1 MNDLRIGDDV
11 LETETVAT
19 TVTPT
24 LVALS
29 DATPR
34 EVVALDIADELH
46 THLRALESFFQWQH
60 HPFAAEGRAH
70 DFSLRDCSPETRIAH
85 EILLR
90 ARHLTLQLQ
99 RDDTLTESLDD
110 DINLDAHPDAPLA
123 LDAAL
128 LNETDAV
135 LGDACAICEGLL
147 LASQIGFRTWSSL
160 GRILEREFERIGIV
174 TNLEIALRE
183 YGGRDLHPML
193 RSLIE
198 KVEPATLG
206 ADMRQILQGLT
217 DLLSRLRRV
226 APLLKADRPLKQ
238 TLPLWTLIHTDAKHL
253 ISFIEKRAL
262 RTDELE
268 GGIFDALDSTAYAL
282 SMELRKVF
290 AHELSDV
297 AATRSAPLI
306 YSKIET
312 AHGLLRDSF
321 QQSIITLA
329 QSLDQNIS
337 ALDLFDIVRTKLEQS
352 IALRD
357 DLWTL
362 LTTIRQHERDPT
374 AASHSLAEVI
384 ESCRKFRDGSMQHLM
399 YKDWE
404 AFDLFVEELT
414 RARTLA
420 EAIPVLHRF
429 ATYLDALHG
438 QINMRAV
445 LKDHPFDPRAHAAPS
460 V

>member
-1 MNDLRIGDDV
+1 MKDLRISDDV
-11 LETETVAT
+11 LETDAAAT
-19 TVTPT
+19 TVTP
-24 LVALS
+24 ALNVLS
-29 DATPR
+29 
-34 EVVALDIADELH
+34 EVSSRDTVALDVADELH
-46 THLRALESFFQWQH
+46 THLRAIESFFQWQH

-99 RDDTLTESLDD
+99 SDDTLADSLDD
-110 DINLDAHPDAPLA
+110 DLNLDAHADAPFA

-128 LNETDAV
+128 LHEIDAV

-147 LASQIGFRTWSSL
+147 LAPQVNFRTWSSL
-160 GRILEREFERIGIV
+160 GRILEREFERIGIID
-174 TNLEIALRE
+174 NLDVALRE

-193 RSLIE
+193 QSLIE
-198 KVEPATLG
+198 RVEPATLG
-206 ADMRQILQGLT
+206 ADMRQIMQGLT

-253 ISFIEKRAL
+253 IAFIEKRAL
-262 RTDELE
+262 RTDEIE

-282 SMELRKVF
+282 GMELRKVF

-329 QSLDQNIS
+329 QSLDQSIG

-352 IALRD
+352 IALRG
-357 DLWTL
+357 DLWML
-362 LTTIRQHERDPT
+362 LNIIRQHERDPT
-374 AASHSLAEVI
+374 AASNSLTEVI

-414 RARTLA
+414 RSRTLA

-445 LKDHPFDPRAHAAPS
+445 LKDQPFDPSLHAASS